1 MNIMIEQY
9 SFGNIVVNSVR
20 YTNDMKIVQG
30 KVVPEWW
37 RKRGHSVDVDDVQD
51 ILKSGPDIVVL
62 GKGSPGMMKA
72 TRALREFLKDRNIKL
87 IEEKTTKAVETFNL
101 LLKEGQDIAAGFHLT
116 C

>member
-1 MNIMIEQY
+1 MIEQY
-9 SFGNIVVNSVR
+9 SFGNIVVNRVR
-20 YTNDMKIVQG
+20 YTIDMKIVQG
-30 KVVPEWW
+30 EVIPEWW
-37 RKRGHSVDVDDVQD
+37 RMRGHSVDVDDIHD

-72 TRALREFLKDRNIKL
+72 TRTLREFLKDQNIKL
-87 IEEKTTKAVETFNL
+87 IEEKTTKAVEIFNR

>member
-1 MNIMIEQY
+1 MIEQY

-20 YTNDMKIVQG
+20 YTNDMKIVEG
-30 KVVPEWW
+30 KVIPEWW

-51 ILKSGPDIVVL
+51 ILKSGPNIVVL

-72 TRALREFLKDRNIKL
+72 TRALREFLKDRNIEL
-87 IEEKTTKAVETFNL
+87 IEEKTTKAVETFNQ
-101 LLKEGQDIAAGFHLT
+101 LLKEGQDIAAGFHLA